1 MELASGDG
9 YVDLVSAATNEGGGV
24 AFYVGGF
31 RVLAGK
37 LEFPARIDWAIYGSQ
52 TAIDPDK
59 AAICISD
66 DEPAVEGSTWF
77 PDPPSLIR
85 SGLLWEVSGRRTS
98 QWFLR
103 GTLVA
108 NSGVRIAGSI
118 AAGFITSNSAA
129 GGLYAVLAGP
139 MIG

>member
-1 MELASGDG
+1 MELESGDG
-9 YVDLVSAATNEGGGV
+9 YVDLVSAATGDGGGV

-37 LEFPARIDWAIYGSQ
+37 LDFPARIDWSIYGSQ
-52 TAIDPDK
+52 TGVDPDDTSL
-59 AAICISD
+59 CVSD
-66 DEPAVEGSTWF
+66 DEPAAEGSTWF
-77 PDPPSLIR
+77 PDPQSVIR
-85 SGLLWEVSGRRTS
+85 SGLLFEVSGRRTS

-108 NSGVRIAGSI
+108 NAGVRIAGSI
-118 AAGFITSNSAA
+118 AVGFITQNSAA

-139 MIG
+139 LIG